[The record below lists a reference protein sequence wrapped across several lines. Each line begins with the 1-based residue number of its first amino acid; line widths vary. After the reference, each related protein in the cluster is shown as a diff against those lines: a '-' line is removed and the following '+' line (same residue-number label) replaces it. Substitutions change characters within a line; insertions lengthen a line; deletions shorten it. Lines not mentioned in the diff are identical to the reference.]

1 MRPLHELV
9 RPQRSHGITSRYLS
23 NIPPEESVLGRTSTR
38 TRTPVRHHF
47 SYLDPGNIRRR
58 VTSSTPDVDNV
69 LRWLNR
75 RTSRRVLRFNLFL
88 FLPFSSNRLSTALSV
103 SPCFSFSFYFLLSF
117 LSLSYSVCRYFTL
130 SFQSIALLLTE
141 IQPHSTIFS
150 KIPLSNSRGA
160 TARVTSIAL
169 IRRTPRAV
177 NPDICR
183 IPTSSRSPVVVK
195 CFPISASTLTQWG
208 GEVAQFWFGSDT
220 ATLIFRHGVYLVYMW
235 QPAKF
240 IRDIGNYIERTREKE
255 REWEKKKWEEIKVNI
270 KI

>member
-1 MRPLHELV
+1 M
-9 RPQRSHGITSRYLS
+9 
-23 NIPPEESVLGRTSTR
+23 
-38 TRTPVRHHF
+38 
-47 SYLDPGNIRRR
+47 
-58 VTSSTPDVDNV
+58 
-69 LRWLNR
+69 NR

-88 FLPFSSNRLSTALSV
+88 FLPFSSTLSTALSV
-103 SPCFSFSFYFLLSF
+103 SSCFPFSFYFLLSF

-183 IPTSSRSPVVVK
+183 IPTSFRSPVVVK

-208 GEVAQFWFGSDT
+208 EKSRSFGLVQTPRRLS
-220 ATLIFRHGVYLVYMW
+220 FGMVYIW
-235 QPAKF
+235 
-240 IRDIGNYIERTREKE
+240 YICDSQRNSL
-255 REWEKKKWEEIKVNI
+255 EI
-270 KI
+270 